1 MTPPAGAPGP
11 AACSKTST
19 LAAGQRRALLRWGRD
34 ERGVVTAELVVA
46 VPFLLLMLTLI
57 MQFAIWAHAT
67 HIAQA
72 AASQALDTARVLG
85 GSNATGQSEAD
96 DVLAQL
102 GAGPLKGAQATVTR
116 GPTQTT
122 VDITGSAATVVPFLH
137 LPVRARAVGPTER
150 YVPPAGAAG

>member
-1 MTPPAGAPGP
+1 M
-11 AACSKTST
+11 
-19 LAAGQRRALLRWGRD
+19 LARWGRD

-85 GSNATGQSEAD
+85 GSNASGQTEAD
-96 DVLAQL
+96 DVLTQL
-102 GAGPLKGAQATVTR
+102 GGGPLKGAQATVTR
-116 GPTQTT
+116 GATQTT
-122 VDITGSAATVVPFLH
+122 VDITGSAASVVPFLH
-137 LPVRARAVGPTER
+137 LPVRAHAVGPTER
-150 YVPPAGAAG
+150 FVLESSGFMNSEVDTSGNPSGSGS